1 MQTNKPRFTAVRLYK
16 HADANLSFWYPP
28 EWRLLETAT
37 PHPAASIYPEPSEEA
52 TFFSISMQ
60 DMGEPLAAEE
70 SSLLAEG
77 IEEGLERLEAC
88 VVEQLETLPDV
99 GDWCQ
104 EWVCTFKQD
113 GTTRKRRA
121 RLFCVGKYLYSV
133 VVQGATEER
142 YEHWRGMMEW
152 VMLTVLNTSV
162 EQS

>member
-16 HADANLSFWYPP
+16 HADANLSFLYPP
-28 EWRLLETAT
+28 EWRLFETAI

-52 TFFSISMQ
+52 TFISIAMQ

-104 EWVCTFKQD
+104 EWVCTFQQD

-121 RLFCVGKYLYSV
+121 RLFCVGQFLYSV

-142 YEHWRGMMEW
+142 YEYWLGMMEW
-152 VMLTVLNTSV
+152 VMLTVLQTSV
-162 EQS
+162 EPD